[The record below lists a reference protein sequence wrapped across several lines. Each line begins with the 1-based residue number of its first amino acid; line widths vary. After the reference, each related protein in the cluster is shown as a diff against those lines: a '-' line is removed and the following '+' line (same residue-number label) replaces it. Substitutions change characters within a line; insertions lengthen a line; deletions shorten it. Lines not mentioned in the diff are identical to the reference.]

1 MAAESFLERYIRESL
16 DGNKSINM
24 GTIEQNSIECLQE
37 EYVGNS
43 YEMYQFCMDSN
54 QGSALV
60 DTLPPNLQGRFIFA
74 QTMADGNCLFHAI
87 AEGIKH
93 LNPRSTHDHITLRA
107 LICQHY
113 NNARNIEDLGVAAI
127 SLYNNNTEQ
136 TRRDYIQY
144 ICANGAFGLDNEI
157 SILSRITP
165 YHIEAYTVDGIRTT
179 VLPPLGKQII
189 YIWNHNLQVNSPINH
204 YTLLIPR
211 RGSLANLAALA
222 PAFAALA
229 PAFAA
234 PAPAPVFAALAPAF
248 AAPAPA
254 FAAPAPANRGK
265 SNIVQVDS
273 RKINTLAAAAAAP
286 APRLEPSAAQKAHQ
300 REVRQ
305 REASISAAASA
316 SADRRIE
323 AVKLAANSLEPA
335 NRLKFYDLV
344 ANAAPGSAA
353 SARSLESPRLAA
365 NSLQAAVAK
374 EANNSNSVYIR
385 QQKRIAQEQAARQR
399 AVQEQAAHQR
409 AVQDVETQKLL
420 ASFAAENAQV
430 ERERA
435 TQETR
440 AAAKAAGLSDK
451 EIEALLKQK
460 GGKHKGVNLANLA
473 KLKY

>member
-87 AEGIKH
+87 AEGIKL

-113 NNARNIEDLGVAAI
+113 NNPRNIEDLGVAAI

-179 VLPPLGKQII
+179 ELPPLGKQII

-222 PAFAALA
+222 PAFAA
-229 PAFAA
+229 P
-234 PAPAPVFAALAPAF
+234 APAF